1 MTTVWTIP
9 VYPFKGPLNERIKAV
24 KIAILSSIA
33 WRTPPRQ
40 YGPWEQVSSNIAEGL
55 VDRGHDVTLFASG
68 DSITKGKLA
77 SVIEQAYA
85 EHPEV
90 DPKVAECLH
99 ISHLM
104 EQADQ
109 FDIIH
114 NNFDFLPL
122 SYSRLIKTPMLTTI
136 HGFSSPKIIPVYK
149 KYNNTSYYV
158 SISNSDRS
166 PELSYTATVYNGIN
180 ASEFSFNSKSGN
192 YLLFFGRIHPEKGV
206 SEAIEIA
213 RKSNRKLIIS
223 GLIQDQ
229 EYFAN
234 RVNPYIDGQ
243 EIMYVGNSG
252 PEDRNKLLGGAF
264 ALLHPIS
271 FEEPFGLSV
280 AEAMI
285 CGTPVIAFNR
295 GSMPELIVNGKTG
308 FVVNNVEEA
317 VELVNS
323 VEFIDRRACTEWASA
338 KFSMQ
343 KMVNGYLEVYEKILR

>member
-1 MTTVWTIP
+1 M
-9 VYPFKGPLNERIKAV
+9 

-55 VDRGHDVTLFASG
+55 AERGIDVTLFASG

-77 SVIEQAYA
+77 SVIEQPYA

-104 EQADQ
+104 EQANQ
-109 FDIIH
+109 FDLIH

-122 SYSRLIKTPMLTTI
+122 SYSRLIKTPMVTTI

-149 KYNNTSYYV
+149 KYNNTSYYI

-166 PELSYTATVYNGIN
+166 PELSYTGTVYNGIDTR
-180 ASEFSFNSKSGN
+180 EFSFSSESGS

-206 SEAIEIA
+206 VEAIEIA
-213 RKSNRKLIIS
+213 KNSNRKLIIS

-229 EYFAN
+229 EYFAH

-243 EIMYVGNSG
+243 EIVYVGNSG

-280 AEAMI
+280 VEAML
-285 CGTPVIAFNR
+285 CGTPVIAFKR
-295 GSMPELIVNGKTG
+295 GSMSELILDGKTG
-308 FVVNNVEEA
+308 FLVNNVEEA
-317 VELVNS
+317 VEAVNS
-323 VEFIDRRACTEWASA
+323 IEFINRRACTEWASST
-338 KFSMQ
+338 FSSQ
-343 KMVNGYLEVYEKILR
+343 KMVDGYLEVYENILR